1 VQLVRGLLEAE
12 VASRRLEGAQGIEGW
27 QQVSHGWLRG
37 VRTATMQQARW
48 CDKGEI
54 LLCRRQS
61 QFVRMG
67 SFRTRQRVP
76 TEMPS
81 IETSYSWVRL
91 FVSITLST
99 LGCVGLWS
107 LAVALPAVQA
117 DFGVQRGGAS
127 LPYALT
133 MIGFMIGGVTV
144 GRFADRFGIL
154 PPFAGGTILMCLG
167 YILTAFAPTL
177 PVFAVVSGLTIGV
190 GSAASFAPLV
200 ADVSLWFERHR
211 GLAISLATIGSSLA
225 GVVWPPVIQHFI
237 AQVGWRHTHI
247 GIGIVC
253 MATML
258 PLALVLR
265 RRPVFHKPAME
276 ASSTGD
282 ANQAIGLPPQV
293 LPPQVL
299 PPQVLPPQV
308 LPPQVLPPQVLPPN
322 VAHALLTLAGLC
334 CCVAMAMPQVHLV
347 AYCTDLG
354 YGPAIGAG
362 MLAVMLGFGVVSRLI
377 FGWLFSRIGGL
388 RSLLLG
394 SAMQTIALALYL
406 PFDGLVSL
414 TVVSAIFGLAQGG
427 LVPSYAVIIRELFP
441 AREAGLRVSLAISTT
456 LAGMALG
463 GWLAGALY
471 DWTGSYAAALING
484 IGWNIVNIAIVI
496 WLLQRMLGRAALASR

>member
-1 VQLVRGLLEAE
+1 MSQTKP
-12 VASRRLEGAQGIEGW
+12 
-27 QQVSHGWLRG
+27 
-37 VRTATMQQARW
+37 VRTDGQLSRPPKDCA
-48 CDKGEI
+48 
-54 LLCRRQS
+54 
-61 QFVRMG
+61 
-67 SFRTRQRVP
+67 VP

-91 FVSITLST
+91 VAAITLST

-117 DFGVQRGGAS
+117 DFGVQRAGAS

-133 MIGFMIGGVTV
+133 MIGFMIGGITV

-177 PVFAVVSGLTIGV
+177 PAFAVVSGLTIGL

-200 ADVSLWFERHR
+200 ADASLWFDRHR
-211 GLAISLATIGSSLA
+211 GLAISLATIGSSLS
-225 GVVWPPVIQHFI
+225 GVVWPPIIQHFI
-237 AQVGWRHTHI
+237 AEVGWRHTHI
-247 GIGIVC
+247 GIGIFC

-265 RRPVFHKPAME
+265 RRPVFHKPTME
-276 ASSTGD
+276 AASTGN
-282 ANQAIGLPPQV
+282 ANQAIGLPPK
-293 LPPQVL
+293 
-299 PPQVLPPQV
+299 
-308 LPPQVLPPQVLPPN
+308 
-322 VAHALLTLAGLC
+322 
-334 CCVAMAMPQVHLV
+334 AMAMPQVHLV
-347 AYCTDLG
+347 AYCADLG
-354 YGPAIGAG
+354 YGPARGAG
-362 MLAVMLGFGVVSRLI
+362 MLAVMLGFGVASRLI
-377 FGWLFSRIGGL
+377 FGWVFSRIGGL
-388 RSLLLG
+388 RTLLLG
-394 SAMQTIALALYL
+394 SVMQAIALALYL

-414 TVVSAIFGLAQGG
+414 YVVSATFGLAQGG

-463 GWLAGALY
+463 GWLAGAIY

-484 IGWNIVNIAIVI
+484 IGWNIVNMAIVI
-496 WLLQRMLGRAALASR
+496 WLLQQTLGRAALASR